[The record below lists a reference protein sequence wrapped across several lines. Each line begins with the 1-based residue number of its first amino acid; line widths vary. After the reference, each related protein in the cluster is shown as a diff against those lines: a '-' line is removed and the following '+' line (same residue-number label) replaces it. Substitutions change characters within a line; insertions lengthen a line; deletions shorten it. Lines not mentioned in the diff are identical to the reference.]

1 MGLFGVLIM
10 LMEFGHLF
18 KVCILCARDMYV
30 PVKTGG
36 HSVLPKWFNSD
47 TRHLLKRV
55 RSLRRRA
62 LKSSSTS
69 KLQKLSQLESKLQ
82 VAIQD
87 SRATFER
94 MLVNNFSSHPKKLY
108 QHLSSLSRPRRSNHT
123 IIYNSSPVT
132 DPAAK
137 ATLFNTFFNS
147 TFTRSNFVLPDVLPA
162 PADQLSDISIGSTDV
177 FEALCALDS
186 TKAPGPD
193 GLVPSILKACASSL
207 CQPIAHLFNQSLS
220 TASFPTEWKLHK
232 ICPIPK
238 KGDLS
243 NHTNFHPIS
252 LLCVMSKVFER
263 IVYEKIISFI
273 RPKLS
278 PHQFGFLKNRSC
290 LTQLLS
296 YFSIIFDAVDCGKV
310 CDVVYLD
317 LRKAFDSVPHN
328 ELLLKLHAIGITGS
342 LWNWFQSYLC
352 NRRHFVSVD
361 GASSDQLD
369 VLSGVPQGS
378 VLGSLLF
385 LIYVNDL
392 PAIFRV
398 ATPFMFADDT
408 KLLRVVS
415 ELSDCVELQSDLDA
429 LIAWCS
435 EWKLQLN
442 ATKSS
447 TMRFSS
453 ARKEVGHFT
462 YCIDDCVLASDC
474 SFRDLGIATC
484 GNLSWSTH
492 CNKVCASAYQS
503 LHLLRRS
510 IFSSNP
516 NLKKRLYV
524 TLVRCHFAYCSQLWR
539 PRLIRDIKRVENVQR
554 RATRFI
560 VGSHL
565 SGYKERLLRVGLL
578 PLASWLE
585 LNDVMFI
592 IRCFKSPSDNFNIR
606 DFVAFSTGCRSSS
619 AGHLQHKPSRISDTR
634 HFYMTRISRLWNALS
649 PIDLTLS
656 IPAFRSLL
664 YQRLW
669 DNFSENFYDSRS
681 CTFHFCCPCPDCI
694 LIQR

>member
-1 MGLFGVLIM
+1 
-10 LMEFGHLF
+10 
-18 KVCILCARDMYV
+18 
-30 PVKTGG
+30 
-36 HSVLPKWFNSD
+36 
-47 TRHLLKRV
+47 
-55 RSLRRRA
+55 
-62 LKSSSTS
+62 
-69 KLQKLSQLESKLQ
+69 
-82 VAIQD
+82 
-87 SRATFER
+87 
-94 MLVNNFSSHPKKLY
+94 
-108 QHLSSLSRPRRSNHT
+108 
-123 IIYNSSPVT
+123 
-132 DPAAK
+132 
-137 ATLFNTFFNS
+137 
-147 TFTRSNFVLPDVLPA
+147 
-162 PADQLSDISIGSTDV
+162 
-177 FEALCALDS
+177 
-186 TKAPGPD
+186 
-193 GLVPSILKACASSL
+193 
-207 CQPIAHLFNQSLS
+207 
-220 TASFPTEWKLHK
+220 
-232 ICPIPK
+232 
-238 KGDLS
+238 
-243 NHTNFHPIS
+243 
-252 LLCVMSKVFER
+252 
-263 IVYEKIISFI
+263 
-273 RPKLS
+273 
-278 PHQFGFLKNRSC
+278 
-290 LTQLLS
+290 
-296 YFSIIFDAVDCGKV
+296 
-310 CDVVYLD
+310 
-317 LRKAFDSVPHN
+317 
-328 ELLLKLHAIGITGS
+328 
-342 LWNWFQSYLC
+342 
-352 NRRHFVSVD
+352 
-361 GASSDQLD
+361 
-369 VLSGVPQGS
+369 
-378 VLGSLLF
+378 
-385 LIYVNDL
+385 
-392 PAIFRV
+392 
-398 ATPFMFADDT
+398 MFADDT
-408 KLLRVVS
+408 KLLCVVS

-462 YCIDDCVLASDC
+462 YCIDACVLASDC

-539 PRLIRDIKRVENVQR
+539 PRLIRNIKRVENVQR
-554 RATRFI
+554 RATCFI

-656 IPAFRSLL
+656 IPALRSLL

-681 CTFHFCCPCPDCI
+681 CTFHFCCPRPDCI